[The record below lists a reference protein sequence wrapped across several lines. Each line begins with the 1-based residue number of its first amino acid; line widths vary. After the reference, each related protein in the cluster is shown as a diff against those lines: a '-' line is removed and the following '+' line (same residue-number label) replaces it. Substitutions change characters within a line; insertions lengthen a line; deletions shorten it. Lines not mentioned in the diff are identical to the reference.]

1 MPSVAISASSALS
14 TLFVEFEVG
23 PRGCHAVRRLTLIAM
38 TRGRTRVACP
48 LLLRSLL
55 DAPTE
60 VALDE
65 SEIAAIGRCVQR
77 HGWPP
82 WIRLLRAE
90 GGSGLGG
97 LIYGTGRRTIWRTT
111 LPRRSTDDL
120 LVDLTSGTRP
130 LGRRL
135 EEQLRDGIRTGR
147 LSRGRLLPSSRS
159 LADQLGVSRGVVV
172 RAYAHLAAEG
182 YLTARSG
189 SGTEVAAIGAANI
202 GGTPPQRASS
212 YQFDFHPG
220 LPDLERFPRA
230 AWNHAMRRVLDR
242 VPSAEL
248 GYPDPAGT
256 WELRAA
262 LAGQLARSR
271 RIVTDGTGLLITSG
285 FVQAFGL
292 VCQVLRAA
300 GASTIAVEDPGWFV
314 MRKVAVHH
322 GLTPLPVPVD
332 GDGLQTRLLTNTSA
346 DAVVMT
352 PAHQYP
358 TGAVLSEERRAE
370 LLLWAKTH
378 GALVIE
384 DDYDAEYRYDRRPVG
399 CLQGLA
405 PESVI
410 YIGSASKILAPGLR
424 LGWLVAPERLI
435 ATLTMHKALADAGSA
450 ILYQLTLADLIES
463 GEVSR
468 HLHRMRGHYRRRRA
482 ALTAAVAELLP
493 AATVQ
498 GIAAGLHALVLLPA
512 DVEESALIT
521 RAAAQRIRLEGLS
534 AHRMSEVDRSPG
546 LVLGYGA
553 LHESRIRDGLQTV
566 ASIALDAK
574 R

>member
-1 MPSVAISASSALS
+1 
-14 TLFVEFEVG
+14 
-23 PRGCHAVRRLTLIAM
+23 
-38 TRGRTRVACP
+38 
-48 LLLRSLL
+48 
-55 DAPTE
+55 
-60 VALDE
+60 
-65 SEIAAIGRCVQR
+65 
-77 HGWPP
+77 
-82 WIRLLRAE
+82 
-90 GGSGLGG
+90 
-97 LIYGTGRRTIWRTT
+97 
-111 LPRRSTDDL
+111 LPRRSADDL
-120 LVDLTSGTRP
+120 LVDVTPGTRP

-135 EEQLRDGIRTGR
+135 EKQLRDGIRTGQ
-147 LSRGRLLPSSRS
+147 LSRGRLLPSSRT

-172 RAYAHLAAEG
+172 RAYAHLTAEG
-182 YLTARSG
+182 YLIARSG
-189 SGTEVAAIGAANI
+189 SGTEVAAIGAADMS
-202 GGTPPQRASS
+202 GTPPQPISS

-248 GYPDPAGT
+248 GYPDPAGA

-262 LAGQLARSR
+262 LAGHLARSR

-300 GASTIAVEDPGWFV
+300 GATTIAVEEPGWFV
-314 MRKVAVHH
+314 TRRVAVHQ

-332 GDGLQTRLLTNTSA
+332 GDGLKTRVLTGTSA

-358 TGAVLSEERRAE
+358 TGAVLSEKRRAE
-370 LLLWAKTH
+370 LLLWAEAR

-399 CLQGLA
+399 SVQGLA
-405 PESVI
+405 PDRVI
-410 YIGSASKILAPGLR
+410 YVGSASKILAPGLR

-463 GEVSR
+463 GELSR
-468 HLHRMRGHYRRRRA
+468 HVYSMRGHYRRRRA
-482 ALTAAVAELLP
+482 ALISAVAELLP

-498 GIAAGLHALVLLPA
+498 GIAAGLHALVLLPS
-512 DVEESALIT
+512 DVDESALIT

-534 AHRMSEVDRSPG
+534 VHRMSELDSSPG

-553 LHESRIRDGLQTV
+553 LHEGRICDGLRTV
-566 ASIALDAK
+566 ASIAADAK